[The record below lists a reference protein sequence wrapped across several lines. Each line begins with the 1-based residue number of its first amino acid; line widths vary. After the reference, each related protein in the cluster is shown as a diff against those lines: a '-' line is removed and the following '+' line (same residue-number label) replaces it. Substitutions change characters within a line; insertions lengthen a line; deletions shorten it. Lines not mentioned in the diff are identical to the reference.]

1 VDSNSLTPN
10 PSPKGEEEA
19 SPPTPLRM
27 ERGVVTDIP
36 YKIDWY
42 YRLILYLLVS
52 SIGVS
57 R

>member
-1 VDSNSLTPN
+1 MEKKKPH
-10 PSPKGEEEA
+10 PQ
-19 SPPTPLRM
+19 PLSEPAVTDRREVM